1 MNDGLPLLHDG
12 DKTQSGICEYYR
24 IAQCRQIHLD
34 ERIIGTEVE
43 HCYCQGAD
51 HQAQNNGD
59 FKW

>member
-43 HCYCQGAD
+43 HCYRKGAD
-51 HQAQNNGD
+51 H
-59 FKW
+59 